1 MTSAPIETEG
11 GTAVAALAQPFA
23 LPCGVTLANRLAKPA
38 MSENLAGPG
47 HDPSPG
53 LIRLYRRWSHSGAA
67 LLISGNIMIDRAS
80 LGEAR
85 NVVIDDRTDR
95 GLLATWATAARTGGA
110 QLWAQLN
117 HPGRQVPRVL
127 SWKCVAPSPVPV
139 PGQRA
144 MFATPRALT
153 EAEIADLIARFAYA
167 ARTALEGGFTG
178 IEIHAAHGYLI
189 SQFLSPLTNLR
200 TDGWGGTPQRRR
212 RFLLEVVRAVRAEIG
227 AGVPLAVKL
236 NSADFQ
242 RGGFGEEESLE
253 VVAALAT
260 EGIDLLEI
268 SGGTYESAAMMGVGE
283 PRKASTRAR
292 EAYFLDYAERVRT
305 TTELPLLL
313 TGGFRTP
320 AGMSEAVTS
329 GAVDLVGVARPLV
342 LEPAFPARVLDGTLT
357 ASVVRPRRL
366 GVYSIDGMTELAWYA
381 QQMARIAGGKQPDPK
396 RHPLTTLTTYLL
408 GTGLEVAR
416 GPLRW
421 VAGR

>member
-1 MTSAPIETEG
+1 MG
-11 GTAVAALAQPFA
+11 PF
-23 LPCGVTLANRLAKPA
+23 
-38 MSENLAGPG
+38 
-47 HDPSPG
+47 
-53 LIRLYRRWSHSGAA
+53 GAA
-67 LLISGNIMIDRAS
+67 LLISGNIMIDRTA

-95 GLLATWATAARTGGA
+95 RALAEWTRAARMGGA
-110 QLWAQLN
+110 HLWAQLN
-117 HPGRQVPRVL
+117 HPGRQVPRL
-127 SWKCVAPSPVPV
+127 LGWNSVAPSAVPV

-144 MFATPRALT
+144 LFATPRALT
-153 EAEIADLIARFAYA
+153 ESEIIALVERFAAA
-167 ARTALEGGFTG
+167 ARSAVDNGFTG
-178 IEIHAAHGYLI
+178 IEIHSAHGYLI

-227 AGVPLAVKL
+227 AAVPLAVKL

-253 VVAALAT
+253 VVAALGA

-292 EAYFLDYAERVRT
+292 EAYFLDYAERVRAT
-305 TTELPLLL
+305 TALPLLL
-313 TGGFRTP
+313 TGGFRTA
-320 AGMSEAVTS
+320 AGMAEAVAS
-329 GAVDLVGVARPLV
+329 GAVDLVGMARPLV
-342 LEPAFPARVLDGTLT
+342 LDPEFPARVLADSATVST
-357 ASVVRPRRL
+357 VRPRRL
-366 GVYSIDGMTELAWYA
+366 GIDSVDGMTELAWYA
-381 QQMARIAGGKQPDPK
+381 QQMARIAVNKRPDPE

-408 GTGLEVAR
+408 GTAADAAR

-421 VAGR
+421 AAGR